1 LQQKCPLDRGH
12 FCFFIRKAYSNKN
25 DFVGSGVRFSDASM
39 LRGKISCL
47 RRWFVPENRANTGG
61 TGKKIPTDE
70 GWDFGYWWRRG
81 ELNPRPPMLRLRFYM
96 LSLVFGF
103 HPQLPNRHGS
113 LEPIPLGFSSIGE
126 GRASALFGKSRRLI
140 PEYRHCRVKRS
151 PEFRRR
157 GRSWS
162 RSQLAFL
169 QTV

>member
-1 LQQKCPLDRGH
+1 MAWGQLGGEPRSCPQSCPRLSKEPGARQRTSG
-12 FCFFIRKAYSNKN
+12 NKKPRVSAGLV
-25 DFVGSGVRFSDASM
+25 DCYGCCRTGV
-39 LRGKISCL
+39 
-47 RRWFVPENRANTGG
+47 
-61 TGKKIPTDE
+61 
-70 GWDFGYWWRRG
+70 WWRRG